1 MSERLRYEI
10 DRLLSGSSGA
20 RFILLGVI
28 SLFLIVTC
36 AILAMV
42 VEGLPFHSAVW
53 WAFIRV
59 LDTAAFGD
67 EESYLSAAVA
77 MLCALGGMLVVAS
90 LIGANYFALSPPHIA
105 LSLVTCQVS

>member
-28 SLFLIVTC
+28 SLALILVC
-36 AILAMV
+36 AVLAV
-42 VEGLPFHSAVW
+42 AVEGISFHSAVW
-53 WAFIRV
+53 WALVRV
-59 LDTAAFGD
+59 LNTSAFAD

-90 LIGANYFALSPPHIA
+90 LIGIP
-105 LSLVTCQVS
+105 